1 MFLPSVKEMIA
12 TVQIYIHHRKNV
24 EANIAINGARD
35 YALLTKAYNIANNW
49 LTENGFKQIIVN

>member
-1 MFLPSVKEMIA
+1 MFSPSIQEMIA

-24 EANIAINGARD
+24 EVNIAINGERD

-49 LTENGFKQIIVN
+49 LTYNGFKQIIVN